1 MNNYW
6 RLLSEHQGS
15 HLIVVSLNC
24 YSNGSMPPTFC
35 IKRYNNSDNGKSI
48 NARQQHRVCH
58 HRSL

>member
-24 YSNGSMPPTFC
+24 YSNGKYAANFL
-35 IKRYNNSDNGKSI
+35 Y
-48 NARQQHRVCH
+48 
-58 HRSL
+58 